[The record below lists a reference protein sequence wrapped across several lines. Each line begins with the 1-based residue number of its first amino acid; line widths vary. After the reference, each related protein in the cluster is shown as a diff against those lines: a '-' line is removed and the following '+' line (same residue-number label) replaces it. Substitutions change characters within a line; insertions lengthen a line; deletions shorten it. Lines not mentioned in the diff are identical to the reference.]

1 MHSHEFE
8 PSAVAQPDLFEL
20 IEAAHCVVSA
30 FVWCFRTNTRERN
43 FEMCWSKAKSLGVDF
58 MEMNHIAIMMDG
70 NGRWAKKRL
79 LPVKAGHAAG
89 AQALRKL
96 AEKMNAADFKI
107 LTVFAFSTENWKRSP
122 EEVAGLMAL
131 LRKNIQEYIDDSK
144 KNNMRIGVIGD
155 VLRLDDDLREKIA
168 YLTELTKNHT
178 GMRVNIAINYGG
190 RDDIVR
196 AAKKMIA
203 DGIRPAEVNEKLF
216 SSYVDAADMPD
227 PDLFIR
233 TGGDFRVSNFML
245 WQFAYTEFYYCDKL
259 WPDFN
264 FDDLKKAVASFEN
277 RERRFGSRL

>member
-1 MHSHEFE
+1 
-8 PSAVAQPDLFEL
+8 
-20 IEAAHCVVSA
+20 
-30 FVWCFRTNTRERN
+30 
-43 FEMCWSKAKSLGVDF
+43 
-58 MEMNHIAIMMDG
+58 MEMNHIAIMLDG

-96 AEKMNAADFKI
+96 AEKMNAAGFKI
-107 LTVFAFSTENWKRSP
+107 LTVFAFSTENWKRP
-122 EEVAGLMAL
+122 AEEVTALMDL
-131 LRKNIQEYIDDSK
+131 LRGYIQQYIDDSK
-144 KNNMRIGVIGD
+144 KNSCRITVIGD
-155 VLRLDDDLREKIA
+155 TSRLDKDLQEKIA
-168 YLTELTKNHT
+168 HLTELTKNHP
-178 GMRVNIAINYGG
+178 GLRVNIAINYGG

-203 DGIRPAEVNEKLF
+203 DGVRPGEVDEEKF
-216 SSYVDAADMPD
+216 SSYLDTGDMPD

-264 FDDLKKAVASFEN
+264 FNDLTKAIGSFEK
-277 RERRFGSRL
+277 RDRRFGGRQ